1 MWLRNTE
8 DSFNLVLAS
17 CRNTDWTK
25 TTRGLGTTCFR
36 SRPIATFVPQK
47 LLSPARFT
55 DFFHSVQMIKPD
67 TKEEANED
75 KPALDAFNMAPV

>member
-8 DSFNLVLAS
+8 DSFDLVLAC

-25 TTRGLGTTCFR
+25 TTRG
-36 SRPIATFVPQK
+36 PISTFVPQK
-47 LLSPARFT
+47 LLSTARFT
-55 DFFHSVQMIKPD
+55 DFFHSVQMIEPD
-67 TKEEANED
+67 TMEETNED